1 MTLRKWTFTVDPE
14 DAELRLDQLIA
25 KRTDL
30 SRRAAR
36 EALKLGG
43 VQVDRKR
50 VKVAGK
56 LVKPGAELRVAFDPD
71 LPPIPTTLIPVVF
84 EDDWLLAVDK
94 PAGIA
99 TQGTWATD
107 RHDLLALLKTQRP
120 DLKLFLHHRLD
131 QGTSGLLVLAKDPK
145 ANKGL
150 ATAFA
155 GRDLEK
161 LYLARISG
169 PLDAC
174 TVEAPIGRIRGAD
187 PGRFGCS
194 NDRSGSAGGDLI
206 DPKSARTDFRPTT
219 AEETGELVPGHW
231 VVARLHTGR
240 THQIR
245 VHLAHLG
252 RPVLGDALYGGEASD
267 RLWLHAWRL
276 GLKHPVTGEDL
287 RLEAPPKRFQNAT
300 TGL

>member
-1 MTLRKWTFTVDPE
+1 MTLKKWTFTVAPE
-14 DAELRLDQLIA
+14 DADLRLDQLLA
-25 KRTDL
+25 KRTEL

-56 LVKPGAELRVAFDPD
+56 LLKPGTEVRVAFDPD
-71 LPPIPTTLIPVVF
+71 LPPVPDTPISIVF
-84 EDDWLLAVDK
+84 EDAWLLAVDK
-94 PAGIA
+94 PAGLA

-107 RHDLLALLKTQRP
+107 RHDLLALLRTQRP
-120 DLKLFLHHRLD
+120 DLKPFLHHRLD

-161 LYLARISG
+161 LYLARITA
-169 PLDAC
+169 PLEAC
-174 TVEAPIGRIRGAD
+174 TIEAPIGRLRGAD

-194 NDRSGSAGGDLI
+194 GDLI
-206 DPKSARTDFRPTT
+206 DPKSARTDFRPAS
-219 AEETGELVPGHW
+219 AEETLGLVPGYW
-231 VVARLHTGR
+231 IVARIHTGR

-245 VHLAHLG
+245 VHLNHLG
-252 RPVLGDALYGGEASD
+252 RPILGDALYRGSPSD

-287 RLEAPPKRFQNAT
+287 RLEAPPSRFRS
-300 TGL
+300 

>member
-1 MTLRKWTFTVDPE
+1 MTLRKWTFIVAPE
-14 DAELRLDQLIA
+14 DADLRLDQLIA
-25 KRTDL
+25 KCTEL

-56 LVKPGAELRVAFDPD
+56 LVKPGLEIRVAFDPD
-71 LPPIPTTLIPVVF
+71 LPPVPEMAIPIVF
-84 EDDWLLAVDK
+84 EDAWILAVDK
-94 PAGIA
+94 PAGLA

-120 DLKLFLHHRLD
+120 ELKLALHHRLD

-145 ANKGL
+145 ANAGL
-150 ATAFA
+150 SAAFA
-155 GRDLEK
+155 SRDLEK
-161 LYLARISG
+161 LYLARITA
-169 PLDAC
+169 PLEAC
-174 TVEAPIGRIRGAD
+174 TLEASIGRIRGAN

-194 NDRSGSAGGDLI
+194 GDLI
-206 DPKSARTDFRPTT
+206 DPKSARTDFRPAT
-219 AEETGELVPGHW
+219 AEETAGLVPGYW
-231 VVARLHTGR
+231 VVARIHTGR

-245 VHLAHLG
+245 VHLNHLG
-252 RPVLGDALYGGEASD
+252 RPVLGDTLYGGTASD

-276 GLKHPVTGEDL
+276 GLKHPVTGEAL
-287 RLEAPPKRFQNAT
+287 RLEAPPRRFQA
-300 TGL
+300 

>member
-1 MTLRKWTFTVDPE
+1 MALKKWTFTVDAA

-25 KRTDL
+25 QRTDL

-50 VKVAGK
+50 VKVAGR
-56 LVKPGAELRVAFDPD
+56 LVKPGTEVRVAFDPD
-71 LPPIPTTLIPVVF
+71 LPPVPTTPIPIVF

-131 QGTSGLLVLAKDPK
+131 QGTSGLLVLAKNAK
-145 ANKGL
+145 ANPGL
-150 ATAFA
+150 AAAFA
-155 GRDLEK
+155 DRDLEK

-169 PLDAC
+169 PLEAC
-174 TVEAPIGRIRGAD
+174 TVEAPIGRLRGAD
-187 PGRFGCS
+187 PGRFGCE
-194 NDRSGSAGGDLI
+194 GDLME
-206 DPKSARTDFRPTT
+206 PKSARTDFRPAT
-219 AEETGELVPGHW
+219 AEETAGLVPGHY
-231 VVARLHTGR
+231 VVARIHTGR

-252 RPVLGDALYGGEASD
+252 QPVLGDALYGGEPSD

-287 RLEAPPKRFQNAT
+287 RLEAPPLRFKA
-300 TGL
+300 

>member
-25 KRTDL
+25 KRTEL

-56 LVKPGAELRVAFDPD
+56 LVKPGLEIRVAFDPD
-71 LPPIPTTLIPVVF
+71 LPPVPTTVIPIVF
-84 EDDWLLAVDK
+84 EDTWILAVDK

-120 DLKLFLHHRLD
+120 DLHLFLHHRLD

-150 ATAFA
+150 AAAFA

-161 LYLARISG
+161 LYLARISE
-169 PLDAC
+169 PLEAC

-187 PGRFGCS
+187 PGRFGC
-194 NDRSGSAGGDLI
+194 AGDLI
-206 DPKSARTDFRPTT
+206 DAKSARTDFRPAT
-219 AEETGELVPGHW
+219 AEETEALVVGHW
-231 VVARLHTGR
+231 IVARIHTGR

-245 VHLAHLG
+245 VHLGHLG
-252 RPVLGDALYGGEASD
+252 RTIIGDGLYGGPASD

-287 RLEAPPKRFQNAT
+287 RLEAPPTRFQT
-300 TGL
+300 VD

>member
-25 KRTDL
+25 KRTEL
-30 SRRAAR
+30 SRRSAR

-56 LVKPGAELRVAFDPD
+56 VVKPGIEVRVAFDPD
-71 LPPIPTTLIPVVF
+71 LPPVPTTPIPVVF
-84 EDDWLLAVDK
+84 EDAWIIAVDK

-120 DLKLFLHHRLD
+120 DLNLFLHHRLD
-131 QGTSGLLVLAKDPK
+131 QGTSGLLVLGKDAK

-150 ATAFA
+150 AEAFA
-155 GRDLEK
+155 SRDLEK
-161 LYLARISG
+161 LYLARISA
-169 PLDAC
+169 PLEAC
-174 TVEAPIGRIRGAD
+174 TVDAPIGRIRGAD
-187 PGRFGCS
+187 PGRFGTA
-194 NDRSGSAGGDLI
+194 NPRSGSAGVDLI
-206 DPKSARTDFRPTT
+206 EPRSARTDFRPAT
-219 AEETGELVPGHW
+219 AEETAGLVPGHW
-231 VVARLHTGR
+231 IVARIHTGR

-245 VHLAHLG
+245 VHLVHLG
-252 RPVLGDALYGGEASD
+252 HAIVGDTLYGGAASD
-267 RLWLHAWRL
+267 RLWLHAWQL
-276 GLKHPVTGEDL
+276 GLKHPVTGAEL
-287 RLEAPPKRFQNAT
+287 RLEAPPERFRA
-300 TGL
+300 

>member
-1 MTLRKWTFTVDPE
+1 MALSKWTFTVTPE

-25 KRTDL
+25 KRTEL
-30 SRRAAR
+30 SRRSAR

-56 LVKPGAELRVAFDPD
+56 LVKPGLEVRVAYDPD
-71 LPPIPTTLIPVVF
+71 LPPVPTTPIPIVF
-84 EDDWLLAVDK
+84 EDAWLIAVDK

-107 RHDLLALLKTQRP
+107 RHDLLALLKAQRP
-120 DLKLFLHHRLD
+120 DLQTFLHHRLD

-150 ATAFA
+150 AEAFA
-155 GRDLEK
+155 SRDLVK
-161 LYLARISG
+161 LYLARLSE
-169 PLDAC
+169 PLEAC
-174 TVEAPIGRIRGAD
+174 TVKVPIGRLRGAD
-187 PGRFGCS
+187 PGRFGCE
-194 NDRSGSAGGDLI
+194 GDLME
-206 DPKSARTDFRPTT
+206 PKSAHTDFRPAT
-219 AEETGELVPGHW
+219 AEETAGLVPGHW
-231 VVARLHTGR
+231 VVARIHTGR

-245 VHLAHLG
+245 VHLVHLG
-252 RPVLGDALYGGEASD
+252 RPILGDGLYGGAPSD

-276 GLKHPVTGEDL
+276 GLQHPVTGEPL
-287 RLEAPPKRFQNAT
+287 LLEAPPVRFL
-300 TGL
+300 G

>member
-1 MTLRKWTFTVDPE
+1 MAVQKWTFTVSPE
-14 DAELRLDQLIA
+14 DADLRLDQIVA
-25 KRTDL
+25 ARTGL

-50 VKVAGK
+50 VRVAGRLLK
-56 LVKPGAELRVAFDPD
+56 AGTEVRVAFDPD
-71 LPPIPTTLIPVVF
+71 LPPVPDVTIPVVY
-84 EDDWLLAVDK
+84 EDAWLLAVDK
-94 PAGIA
+94 PAGLA
-99 TQGTWATD
+99 TQGTWASD
-107 RHDLLALLKTQRP
+107 RHDLLALLKAQRP

-131 QGTSGLLVLAKDPK
+131 QGTSGLLIFAKDAA
-145 ANKGL
+145 ANPCL
-150 ATAFA
+150 AAAFA

-161 LYLARISG
+161 LYLARISA

-174 TVEAPIGRIRGAD
+174 TVEAPVGRLRGAD

-194 NDRSGSAGGDLI
+194 GDLI
-206 DPKSARTDFRPTT
+206 EPRSARTDFRPATPQ
-219 AEETGELVPGHW
+219 ETGNLVPGHY
-231 VVARLHTGR
+231 VVARLYTGR

-245 VHLAHLG
+245 VHLAYLE
-252 RPVLGDALYGGEASD
+252 RPILGDTLYGGEPSD

-287 RLEAPPKRFQNAT
+287 RLEAPPTRFQS
-300 TGL
+300 

>member
-1 MTLRKWTFTVDPE
+1 MALQKWTFTVSAE
-14 DAELRLDQLIA
+14 DADLRLDQLVA
-25 KRTDL
+25 ARTGL

-50 VKVAGK
+50 VRVAGRLLK
-56 LVKPGAELRVAFDPD
+56 AGTEVRVAFDPD
-71 LPPIPTTLIPVVF
+71 LPPVPEMAIPVVF
-84 EDDWLLAVDK
+84 EDPWLLAVDK
-94 PAGIA
+94 PAGLA
-99 TQGTWATD
+99 TQGTWASD
-107 RHDLLALLKTQRP
+107 RHDLLALLKAQRP

-131 QGTSGLLVLAKDPK
+131 QGTSGLLLFAKDAA
-145 ANKGL
+145 ANPGL

-161 LYLARISG
+161 LYLARISA
-169 PLDAC
+169 PLEAC
-174 TVEAPIGRIRGAD
+174 TVEAPVGRLRGAD
-187 PGRFGCS
+187 PGRFGCAD
-194 NDRSGSAGGDLI
+194 DRAGFAGGDLI
-206 DPKSARTDFRPTT
+206 EPKSARTDFRPAT
-219 AEETGELVPGHW
+219 AGECAGLVPGHY

-252 RPVLGDALYGGEASD
+252 HPILGDALYGGAPSD

-287 RLEAPPKRFQNAT
+287 RLEAPPARFRA
-300 TGL
+300 

>member
-1 MTLRKWTFTVDPE
+1 MAPE
-14 DAELRLDQLIA
+14 DADLRLDQIIA

-43 VQVDRKR
+43 VQVERRR

-56 LVKPGAELRVAFDPD
+56 LVKPGTEIRVAFDPD
-71 LPPIPTTLIPVVF
+71 LPPVPTVIIPVVF
-84 EDDWLLAVDK
+84 EDAWILAVDK
-94 PAGIA
+94 PAGLA

-120 DLKLFLHHRLD
+120 DLNLFLHHRLD

-150 ATAFA
+150 ATSFA
-155 GRDLEK
+155 SRELEK
-161 LYLARISG
+161 LYLARITA
-169 PLDAC
+169 PLEAC
-174 TVEAPIGRIRGAD
+174 TVEVPIGRVRGAD
-187 PGRFGCS
+187 PGRFGCT
-194 NDRSGSAGGDLI
+194 GDLI
-206 DPKSARTDFRPTT
+206 DPKSARTDIRP
-219 AEETGELVPGHW
+219 AKEEEIVDLVPGYW
-231 VVARLHTGR
+231 VVARIHTGR

-245 VHLAHLG
+245 VHLNHLG
-252 RPVLGDALYGGEASD
+252 RPILGDALYGGSPSD
-267 RLWLHAWRL
+267 LLWLHAWRL
-276 GLKHPVTGEDL
+276 GLKHPLTGEDL

-300 TGL
+300 SGP

>member
-1 MTLRKWTFTVDPE
+1 MTIAKWTFIVAPE

-36 EALKLGG
+36 EALRLGG

-56 LVKPGAELRVAFDPD
+56 LVKAGAELRVAFDPD
-71 LPPIPTTLIPVVF
+71 LPPVPQLVIPVVF
-84 EDDWLLAVDK
+84 EDAWLLAVDK

-120 DLKLFLHHRLD
+120 ELKLFLHHRLD

-150 ATAFA
+150 AEAFA

-161 LYLARISG
+161 LYLARISE
-169 PLDAC
+169 PLEAC

-187 PGRFGCS
+187 PGRFGC
-194 NDRSGSAGGDLI
+194 AGELI
-206 DPKSARTDFRPTT
+206 EPKSAHTDFRPAT
-219 AEETGELVPGHW
+219 AEETAGLVPGYW
-231 VVARLHTGR
+231 VVARIHTGR

-245 VHLAHLG
+245 VHLNHLG
-252 RPVLGDALYGGEASD
+252 RPVLGDALYGGGASD
-267 RLWLHAWRL
+267 RLWLHAWQL
-276 GLKHPVTGEDL
+276 GLKHPVTREPL
-287 RLEAPPKRFQNAT
+287 RLEAPPVRFQA
-300 TGL
+300 

>member
-1 MTLRKWTFTVDPE
+1 MALQKWTFTVAPD
-14 DAELRLDQLIA
+14 DSNLRLDQLVA
-25 KRTDL
+25 QWTGL

-50 VKVAGK
+50 VRVAGR
-56 LVKPGAELRVAFDPD
+56 LLKPGTEVRVAFDPD
-71 LPPIPTTLIPVVF
+71 LPPVPALTIPIMF
-84 EDDWLLAVDK
+84 EDAWLLAVDK
-94 PAGIA
+94 PAGLA
-99 TQGTWATD
+99 TQGTWASD

-120 DLKLFLHHRLD
+120 DLALFLHHRLD
-131 QGTSGLLVLAKDPK
+131 QGTSGLLLFAKDPA

-150 ATAFA
+150 ADAFA
-155 GRDLEK
+155 GRDIEK
-161 LYLARISG
+161 RYLARLSE
-169 PLDAC
+169 PLEAC

-187 PGRFGCS
+187 PGRFGC
-194 NDRSGSAGGDLI
+194 AGDLME
-206 DPKSARTDFRPTT
+206 PKSARTDFRPATP
-219 AEETGELVPGHW
+219 EETAGLVPGHY

-252 RPVLGDALYGGEASD
+252 RPILGDALYGGAPSD

-276 GLKHPVTGEDL
+276 GLKHPVTGDDL
-287 RLEAPPKRFQNAT
+287 RLEAPPMRFQT
-300 TGL
+300 

>member
-1 MTLRKWTFTVDPE
+1 MTLRKWTFTVNPD

-56 LVKPGAELRVAFDPD
+56 LVKPGTEVRVAFDPD
-71 LPPIPTTLIPVVF
+71 LPPVPTTAIPVVF
-84 EDDWLLAVDK
+84 EDPWLLAVDK

-120 DLKLFLHHRLD
+120 DLSLFLHHRLD
-131 QGTSGLLVLAKDPK
+131 QGTSGLLVLVKDAK

-150 ATAFA
+150 AEAFA
-155 GRDLEK
+155 SRDLEK
-161 LYLARISG
+161 LYLVRTSA
-169 PLDAC
+169 PLEPC
-174 TVEAPIGRIRGAD
+174 TVEAPIGRLRGAD
-187 PGRFGCS
+187 PGRFGCE
-194 NDRSGSAGGDLI
+194 GDLME
-206 DPKSARTDFRPTT
+206 PKSARTDFRPAT
-219 AEETGELVPGHW
+219 AEETAGLVPGHY
-231 VVARLHTGR
+231 VVARIHTGR

-252 RPVLGDALYGGEASD
+252 RPVLGDTLYGGAPSD
-267 RLWLHAWRL
+267 RLWLHAWQL
-276 GLKHPVTGEDL
+276 GLKHPVTGADL
-287 RLEAPPKRFQNAT
+287 RLEAPPLRFRA
-300 TGL
+300 

>member
-1 MTLRKWTFTVDPE
+1 MALKKWTFTVDPE
-14 DAELRLDQLIA
+14 DVELRLDQLIA
-25 KRTDL
+25 KRTGL

-56 LVKPGAELRVAFDPD
+56 LVKPGIEVRVAFDPD
-71 LPPIPTTLIPVVF
+71 LPAVPTTVIPVVF
-84 EDDWLLAVDK
+84 EDAWILAVDK

-120 DLKLFLHHRLD
+120 DLNLFLHHRLD

-150 ATAFA
+150 AAAFA

-161 LYLARISG
+161 LYLARISA
-169 PLDAC
+169 PLEAC

-187 PGRFGCS
+187 PGRFGC
-194 NDRSGSAGGDLI
+194 AGDLM
-206 DPKSARTDFRPTT
+206 DPKSARTDFRPAT
-219 AEETGELVPGHW
+219 AEETAVLVPGHW
-231 VVARLHTGR
+231 IVARIHTGR

-245 VHLAHLG
+245 VHLVHLG
-252 RPVLGDALYGGEASD
+252 HAILGDSLYGGGASD

-276 GLKHPVTGEDL
+276 GLKHPVTGEAL
-287 RLEAPPKRFQNAT
+287 NLEAPPERFWA
-300 TGL
+300 

>member
-1 MTLRKWTFTVDPE
+1 MALQKWTFTVAPDE
-14 DAELRLDQLIA
+14 AALRLDQLVA
-25 KRTDL
+25 QRTGL

-50 VKVAGK
+50 VRVAGR
-56 LVKPGAELRVAFDPD
+56 LLKPGTEVRVAYDPD
-71 LPPIPTTLIPVVF
+71 LPPVPVVAIPVVY

-94 PAGIA
+94 PAGLA

-107 RHDLLALLKTQRP
+107 RHDLLALLKAQRP

-131 QGTSGLLVLAKDPK
+131 QGTSGLLIFAKAPA
-145 ANKGL
+145 ANPGL
-150 ATAFA
+150 AAAFA

-161 LYLARISG
+161 LYLARLSA
-169 PLDAC
+169 PLEAC
-174 TVEAPIGRIRGAD
+174 TVEAPIGRLRGAD
-187 PGRFGCS
+187 PGRFGC
-194 NDRSGSAGGDLI
+194 AGDLM
-206 DPKSARTDFRPTT
+206 DPKSARTDFRPAT
-219 AEETGELVPGHW
+219 AEETAGLVPGCY

-252 RPVLGDALYGGEASD
+252 HPILGDTLYGGAPSD

-276 GLKHPVTGEDL
+276 GLTHPVTGAEL
-287 RLEAPPKRFQNAT
+287 RLEAPPTRFRP
-300 TGL
+300 

>member
-1 MTLRKWTFTVDPE
+1 MALKKWTFTTDAE

-25 KRTDL
+25 KRTEL
-30 SRRAAR
+30 SRRSAR

-56 LVKPGAELRVAFDPD
+56 LVKPGTEIRVAFDPD
-71 LPPIPTTLIPVVF
+71 LPAVPTTPIPVVF
-84 EDDWLLAVDK
+84 EDDWILAVDK
-94 PAGIA
+94 PAGLA

-120 DLKLFLHHRLD
+120 DLKPFLHHRLD

-161 LYLARISG
+161 LYLARLSS
-169 PLDAC
+169 PLEAG

-187 PGRFGCS
+187 PGRFGCT
-194 NDRSGSAGGDLI
+194 GDLI
-206 DPKSARTDFRPTT
+206 DPKSACTDFRPATAKETT
-219 AEETGELVPGHW
+219 GLVPGYW
-231 VVARLHTGR
+231 VVARIHTGR
-240 THQIR
+240 TLQIR
-245 VHLAHLG
+245 VHLNHLG
-252 RPVLGDALYGGEASD
+252 RPILGDSLYGGAPSD

-287 RLEAPPKRFQNAT
+287 TLEAPPRRFLA
-300 TGL
+300 

>member
-1 MTLRKWTFTVDPE
+1 MTLRKWTFTVEPD

-56 LVKPGAELRVAFDPD
+56 LVKPGIEIRVAFDPD
-71 LPPIPTTLIPVVF
+71 LPPVPTTAIPVVF
-84 EDDWLLAVDK
+84 EDPWLLAVDK

-120 DLKLFLHHRLD
+120 DLSLFLHHRLD
-131 QGTSGLLVLAKDPK
+131 QGTSGLLVLVKDAK

-150 ATAFA
+150 AEAFA
-155 GRDLEK
+155 SRDLEK
-161 LYLARISG
+161 LYLVRISA
-169 PLDAC
+169 PLEPC
-174 TVEAPIGRIRGAD
+174 TVEAPIGRLRGAD

-194 NDRSGSAGGDLI
+194 GDLME
-206 DPKSARTDFRPTT
+206 PKSARTDFRPATT
-219 AEETGELVPGHW
+219 EETGGLVPGHY
-231 VVARLHTGR
+231 VVARIHTGR

-252 RPVLGDALYGGEASD
+252 RPVLGDALYGGAPSD
-267 RLWLHAWRL
+267 RLWLHAWQL
-276 GLKHPVTGEDL
+276 GLKHPVTGADL
-287 RLEAPPKRFQNAT
+287 RLEAPPLRFRA
-300 TGL
+300 

>member
-1 MTLRKWTFTVDPE
+1 MTLKKWTFTVDPE

-56 LVKPGAELRVAFDPD
+56 LVKAGIEIRVAFDPD
-71 LPPIPTTLIPVVF
+71 LPPVPTTTIPIVY
-84 EDDWLLAVDK
+84 EDDWVLAVDK
-94 PAGIA
+94 PAGLA

-120 DLKLFLHHRLD
+120 DLQLFLHHRLD

-150 ATAFA
+150 AEAFA

-161 LYLARISG
+161 LYLARISE
-169 PLDAC
+169 PLEAC

-187 PGRFGCS
+187 PGRFGC
-194 NDRSGSAGGDLI
+194 AGDLL
-206 DPKSARTDFRPTT
+206 DPKSARTDFRPATD
-219 AEETGELVPGHW
+219 EETAGLTPGHYL
-231 VVARLHTGR
+231 VARIHTGR

-245 VHLAHLG
+245 VHLTHLG
-252 RPVLGDALYGGEASD
+252 RPVLGDTLYGGAPSD

-276 GLKHPVTGEDL
+276 GLKHPVTGGDL
-287 RLEAPPKRFQNAT
+287 WLEAPPLRFKA
-300 TGL
+300 

>member
-1 MTLRKWTFTVDPE
+1 MALQKWTFTAAPE
-14 DAELRLDQLIA
+14 DADLRLDQLVA
-25 KRTDL
+25 KRTGL

-50 VKVAGK
+50 VRVAGRLLK
-56 LVKPGAELRVAFDPD
+56 AGTEVRVAFDPD
-71 LPPIPTTLIPVVF
+71 LPPVPDVAIPVVF
-84 EDDWLLAVDK
+84 EDAWLLAVDK
-94 PAGIA
+94 PAGLA
-99 TQGTWATD
+99 TQGTWASD
-107 RHDLLALLKTQRP
+107 RHDLLALLKAQRP
-120 DLKLFLHHRLD
+120 DLRLFLHHRLD
-131 QGTSGLLVLAKDPK
+131 QGTSGLLLFAKDAA
-145 ANKGL
+145 ANPGL

-155 GRDLEK
+155 SRDMEK
-161 LYLARISG
+161 LYLARLSA

-174 TVEAPIGRIRGAD
+174 TVEAPIGRLRGAD
-187 PGRFGCS
+187 PGRFGCV
-194 NDRSGSAGGDLI
+194 GDLLE
-206 DPKSARTDFRPTT
+206 PKSARTDFRPATG
-219 AEETGELVPGHW
+219 EETAGLVPGHY

-252 RPVLGDALYGGEASD
+252 HPILGDTLYSGAASD

-287 RLEAPPKRFQNAT
+287 RLEAPPARFRA
-300 TGL
+300 

>member
-1 MTLRKWTFTVDPE
+1 MALRKWTFTVDPD

-25 KRTDL
+25 KRTEL

-56 LVKPGAELRVAFDPD
+56 LVKPGIEIRVAFDPD
-71 LPPIPTTLIPVVF
+71 LPPVPTTPIPVVF
-84 EDDWLLAVDK
+84 EDAWLVAVDK

-99 TQGTWATD
+99 TQGTWASD

-131 QGTSGLLVLAKDPK
+131 QGTSGLLVLAKDAK

-150 ATAFA
+150 AEAFA
-155 GRDLEK
+155 GRELEK
-161 LYLARISG
+161 LYLMRITA
-169 PLDAC
+169 PLEAC
-174 TVEAPIGRIRGAD
+174 TLEEPIGRVRGAN

-194 NDRSGSAGGDLI
+194 GDLI
-206 DPKSARTDFRPTT
+206 DPKSARTDFRPAT
-219 AEETGELVPGHW
+219 AEETLGLVPGYW
-231 VVARLHTGR
+231 IVARIHTGR

-245 VHLAHLG
+245 VHLTHLG
-252 RPVLGDALYGGEASD
+252 RPILGDSLYGGTSSD

-276 GLKHPVTGEDL
+276 GLKHPVTGQDL
-287 RLEAPPKRFQNAT
+287 RLEAPPTRFLA
-300 TGL
+300 

>member
-1 MTLRKWTFTVDPE
+1 MTLRKWTFTAHPE

-25 KRTDL
+25 KRTEL

-56 LVKPGAELRVAFDPD
+56 LIKPGTEVRVAFDPD
-71 LPPIPTTLIPVVF
+71 LPPVPTTAIPVVF
-84 EDDWLLAVDK
+84 EDAWILAVDK

-120 DLKLFLHHRLD
+120 DLNLFLQHRLD

-150 ATAFA
+150 AAAFA

-161 LYLARISG
+161 LYLARISA
-169 PLDAC
+169 PLEAC
-174 TVEAPIGRIRGAD
+174 TVEAPIGRLRGAD
-187 PGRFGCS
+187 PGRFGCE
-194 NDRSGSAGGDLI
+194 GDLI
-206 DPKSARTDFRPTT
+206 DPKSARTDFRPAT
-219 AEETGELVPGHW
+219 AEEAAGLTPGYW
-231 VVARLHTGR
+231 IVARIHTGR

-245 VHLAHLG
+245 VHLTHLG
-252 RPVLGDALYGGEASD
+252 RPILGDSLYGGGASD

-276 GLKHPVTGEDL
+276 GLQHPVTGTDL
-287 RLEAPPKRFQNAT
+287 RLEAPPTRFQA
-300 TGL
+300 